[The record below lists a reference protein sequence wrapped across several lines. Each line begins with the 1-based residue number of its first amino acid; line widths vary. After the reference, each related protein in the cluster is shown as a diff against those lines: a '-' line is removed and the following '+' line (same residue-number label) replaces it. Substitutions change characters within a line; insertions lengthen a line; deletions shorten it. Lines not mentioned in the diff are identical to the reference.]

1 MGKIR
6 LDKYLATY
14 SSLSR
19 KEAKIAIR
27 KGRVKVENEIIKKE
41 DEKIRENSEV
51 FLDEELIRGE
61 KWLYYMLNKPAGV
74 VSATKDAKEHTVV
87 DLIDA
92 GGREIFPMGRL
103 DKDSEGLLILTNHG
117 ELAHRLLSPKFHVEK
132 TYYVEYQ
139 GTLSPDAVEL
149 FAKGM
154 DIGEKKETKPGKLE
168 ILEEGKAQITISEG
182 KFHQVK
188 RMMAKV
194 GGRVTYLKR
203 IAMAGISLDKSLSPG
218 EYRLLTQQE
227 VEILLK
233 EGE

>member
-19 KEAKIAIR
+19 KEAKSAIR
-27 KGRVKVENEIIKKE
+27 KGRVKVKNEVVKKE
-41 DEKIRENSEV
+41 DEKIEESSEV
-51 FLDEELIRGE
+51 FLDEILIRGE
-61 KWLYYMLNKPAGV
+61 KWVYYMLNKPAGV
-74 VSATKDAKEHTVV
+74 VSATKDTKERTVV
-87 DLIDA
+87 DLVDT

-103 DKDSEGLLILTNHG
+103 DKDSEGLLILTNNG
-117 ELAHRLLSPKFHVEK
+117 KMAHRLLSPKFHVEK
-132 TYYVEYQ
+132 MYYVEYE
-139 GTLSPDAVEL
+139 GTLSSDAVEL

-168 ILEEGKAQITISEG
+168 ILEEGKARITISEG

-194 GGRVTYLKR
+194 GGTVTYLKR
-203 IAMAGISLDKSLSPG
+203 IAMAGISLDTSLLPG
-218 EYRLLTQQE
+218 EFRLLTQE
-227 VEILLK
+227 EIEILEK